1 MANLF
6 AESEEIVFRKIRGD
20 PIFDLYGD
28 EGRIRDEGNDVE
40 VKDVGSWRDEV
51 LPQKILVE
59 VNNLE
64 LDNPRFDDYGA
75 NWAFTEDGP
84 TSAFTYH
91 RNKEEHMDISFM
103 MITLF
108 TVQVEVDE
116 ICQHCLLD
124 WQEYCH
130 WMLRKRRNK
139 LIEDHG

>member
-75 NWAFTEDGP
+75 
-84 TSAFTYH
+84 
-91 RNKEEHMDISFM
+91 I
-103 MITLF
+103 
-108 TVQVEVDE
+108 
-116 ICQHCLLD
+116 
-124 WQEYCH
+124 
-130 WMLRKRRNK
+130 
-139 LIEDHG
+139 

>member
-6 AESEEIVFRKIRGD
+6 VESEEIVFREIRGG
-20 PIFDLYGD
+20 PIFDLYDD
-28 EGRIRDEGNDVE
+28 EGRIRDEDNDVE

-64 LDNPRFDDYGA
+64 LNNPRFDDYGA
-75 NWAFTEDGP
+75 NWALTEDGP

-108 TVQVEVDE
+108 TVQIEVDE
-116 ICQHCLLD
+116 ICQHCLLV